1 MSNQLVNSTIQIND
15 LLPNFSY
22 ILQNLSITNY
32 EILKI
37 AFEDSK
43 NEYIELIENINRTNQ
58 SDIIL
63 SYGNNNYIVKIF
75 LEHYLEK
82 DYKRKYI
89 SFTFNGFVHTTE
101 EYVLKKICQKLNIE
115 FEKAGF
121 ENYQKAIENYFN
133 KSYNK
138 KELIIIFY
146 ENIEFLIKKKK
157 QNLLYT
163 LLEIINA
170 SKNILFIGFTSHYN
184 LTDLMEKRN
193 RSRFSQKTIYPNIK
207 SYQKIYD
214 TIEYIFMDFPFE
226 NINSNVNLTTRNSM
240 KIFSQLLFRIDNF
253 VKLIYK
259 YYKNGNSIIEILLQ
273 IKYIITMIDSS
284 LNDYMQKKKTRGDD
298 ILTSQL
304 IEILDKILKD
314 IISDEEKGS
323 YYNLLKHFPKL
334 HIIFLICL
342 CYCTSDYKDNI
353 TIGMIY
359 NKYYSLMRRSNTK
372 KSKLDL
378 VLAKKYLEELC
389 NSNLI
394 YIKND
399 DKFGC
404 VYQLKLPVKET
415 IKLILKLDEENKID
429 YIIRNLCSSL
439 K

>member
-15 LLPNFSY
+15 LLPNFSN

-32 EILKI
+32 EILKF
-37 AFEDSK
+37 AFEDSEK
-43 NEYIELIENINRTNQ
+43 EYIELIENIKETNQ

-75 LEHYLEK
+75 LEHYLENEFNG
-82 DYKRKYI
+82 KYI

-121 ENYQKAIENYFN
+121 ENYQKAIDNYFK
-133 KSYNK
+133 KSNN

-170 SKNILFIGFTSHYN
+170 SKNLLFIGFTSHYN

-207 SYQKIYD
+207 SYEKLFIM
-214 TIEYIFMDFPFE
+214 IEQILTNFPFQ
-226 NINSNVNLTTRNSM
+226 NFDSKVNSTSINSMTN
-240 KIFSQLLFRIDNF
+240 FSKLLFQREDF
-253 VKLIYK
+253 TKLILK
-259 YYKNGNSIIEILLQ
+259 YYKNGNSIIEIILL
-273 IKYIITMIDSS
+273 IKYIIIMIDSA
-284 LNDYMQKKKTRGDD
+284 LNDYMINKESEGDE
-298 ILTSQL
+298 ILISHL

-314 IISDEEKGS
+314 INLNEEKGS

>member
-15 LLPNFSY
+15 LLPNFSN

-32 EILKI
+32 EILKF
-37 AFEDSK
+37 AFEDSEK
-43 NEYIELIENINRTNQ
+43 EYIELIENIKETNQ

-75 LEHYLEK
+75 LEHYLENEFNG
-82 DYKRKYI
+82 KYI

-121 ENYQKAIENYFN
+121 ENYQKAIDNYFK
-133 KSYNK
+133 KSNN

-170 SKNILFIGFTSHYN
+170 SKNLLFIGFTSHYN

-207 SYQKIYD
+207 SYEKLFIM
-214 TIEYIFMDFPFE
+214 IEQILTNFPFQ
-226 NINSNVNLTTRNSM
+226 NFDSKVNSTSINSMTN
-240 KIFSQLLFRIDNF
+240 FSKLLFQREDF
-253 VKLIYK
+253 TKLILK
-259 YYKNGNSIIEILLQ
+259 YYKNGNSIIEIILL
-273 IKYIITMIDSS
+273 IKYIIIMIDSA
-284 LNDYMQKKKTRGDD
+284 LNDYMINKESKGDE
-298 ILTSQL
+298 ILISHL

-314 IISDEEKGS
+314 INLNEEKGS

>member
-1 MSNQLVNSTIQIND
+1 MSNQLVNSIIHIND
-15 LLPNFSY
+15 LLLNFSN
-22 ILQNLSITNY
+22 ILENLSITNY
-32 EILKI
+32 EILKF
-37 AFEDSK
+37 AFGDSEK
-43 NEYIELIENINRTNQ
+43 EYIDLIENIKETNE

-63 SYGNNNYIVKIF
+63 SYGNNNYVVKIF
-75 LEHYLEK
+75 LENYLEK
-82 DYKRKYI
+82 EYIGKYI
-89 SFTFNGFVHTTE
+89 SLSFNGFVNTTE
-101 EYVLKKICQKLNIE
+101 EYVLRKICQKLNIE
-115 FEKAGF
+115 YEKAGF
-121 ENYQKAIENYFN
+121 ENYQKAIENYFKKSNN
-133 KSYNK
+133 KD
-138 KELIIIFY
+138 LIIIFY

-170 SKNILFIGFTSHYN
+170 SKNLLFIGFTSHYN

-207 SYQKIYD
+207 SPDKIYS
-214 TIEYIFMDFPFE
+214 TIEQIFINFPFL
-226 NINSNVNLTTRNSM
+226 NINSKVYYNTMNSM
-240 KIFSQLLFRIDNF
+240 KTFSNLIFEREDFVILL
-253 VKLIYK
+253 YK
-259 YYKNGNSIIEILLQ
+259 YYINGDSIIEILLKV
-273 IKYIITMIDSS
+273 KYIITMIDIS
-284 LNDYMQKKKTRGDD
+284 LTDYMNHKNSEGDE
-298 ILTSQL
+298 ILISEL
-304 IEILDKILKD
+304 IEILNKILKD
-314 IISDEEKGS
+314 IKLNEERGS

-342 CYCTSDYKDNI
+342 CYCTSDYKENI

-359 NKYYSLMRRSNTK
+359 SKYYSLLRRSNTK

-429 YIIRNLCSSL
+429 YVIRNLCFSL

>member
-15 LLPNFSY
+15 LLPNFSN

-32 EILKI
+32 EILKF
-37 AFEDSK
+37 AFEDSEK
-43 NEYIELIENINRTNQ
+43 EYIELIENIKETNQ

-75 LEHYLEK
+75 LEHYLENEFNG
-82 DYKRKYI
+82 KYI

-121 ENYQKAIENYFN
+121 ENYQKAIDNYFK
-133 KSYNK
+133 KSNN

-170 SKNILFIGFTSHYN
+170 SKNLLFIGFTSHYN

-207 SYQKIYD
+207 SYEKIFIM
-214 TIEYIFMDFPFE
+214 IEQILTNFPFQ
-226 NINSNVNLTTRNSM
+226 NLDSKVNSTSITSMIN
-240 KIFSQLLFRIDNF
+240 FSKLLFQREDF
-253 VKLIYK
+253 TKLILK
-259 YYKNGNSIIEILLQ
+259 YYKNGNSIIEIILL
-273 IKYIITMIDSS
+273 IKYIIIMIDSA
-284 LNDYMQKKKTRGDD
+284 LNDYMINKESKGDE
-298 ILTSQL
+298 ILISHL

-314 IISDEEKGS
+314 INLNEEKGS

-429 YIIRNLCSSL
+429 YVIRNLCFSL

>member
-15 LLPNFSY
+15 LLPNFSN

-32 EILKI
+32 EILKF
-37 AFEDSK
+37 AFEDSEK
-43 NEYIELIENINRTNQ
+43 EYIELIENIKETNQ

-75 LEHYLEK
+75 LEHYLENEFNG
-82 DYKRKYI
+82 KYI

-121 ENYQKAIENYFN
+121 ENYQKAIDNYFK
-133 KSYNK
+133 KSNN

-170 SKNILFIGFTSHYN
+170 SKNLLFIGFTSHYN

-207 SYQKIYD
+207 SYEKLFIM
-214 TIEYIFMDFPFE
+214 IEQILTNFPFQ
-226 NINSNVNLTTRNSM
+226 NFDSKVNSTSINSMTN
-240 KIFSQLLFRIDNF
+240 FSKLLFQREDF
-253 VKLIYK
+253 TKLILK
-259 YYKNGNSIIEILLQ
+259 YYKNGNSIIEIILL
-273 IKYIITMIDSS
+273 IKYIIIMIDSA
-284 LNDYMQKKKTRGDD
+284 LNDYMINKESKGDE
-298 ILTSQL
+298 ILISHL

-314 IISDEEKGS
+314 INLNEEKGS

-342 CYCTSDYKDNI
+342 CYCTSDYKENI